1 MNINLYIFDTSV
13 LEEESLYEKYYD
25 MMPGY
30 RKEKIDKKIRKIDK
44 RASLGAGILLYKAL
58 VDYISAAGYVT
69 ITDSAPLAFGKPP
82 TACMPYDGKRP
93 TDYAPLADAERIFAE
108 VIEILEKV
116 KLGAGGKPYIPNLY
130 DSFRFNLSHSGT
142 KVMCISA
149 YDLKGIRSCENDRN
163 VITKSGTAYSFE
175 NIADVAEN
183 AAGSAESVAYTAE
196 NIPDYV
202 ESISDDVDRIADSTE
217 KSADSA
223 VRIANDAG
231 KVSDAIDYFGE
242 RLDIKHII
250 LCSDDEKARGKHPA
264 SKGSDKL
271 KKLLS
276 KACLNEIDVGCDV
289 QEVTKANMD
298 IARRFYDE
306 SEYNLIMSE
315 SESELESGQKC
326 GGEGSGSKS
335 RDEMFFRLWTLKE
348 SFLKT
353 VGCGL
358 KSALGSFSIDIKTA
372 GEDIVVH
379 QDIDDRIYVFGE
391 LDGFEECGESD
402 NRTEIGNRRCRY
414 AWCVA
419 IDTK

>member
-13 LEEESLYEKYYD
+13 FEEESLYEKYYD

-30 RKEKIDKKIRKIDK
+30 RIEKIDKKIRKIDK

-58 VDYISAAGYVT
+58 VDYISAAGYVAL
-69 ITDSAPLAFGKPP
+69 TDSAPLAAGKPP
-82 TACMPYDGKRP
+82 TACMSDDVKRP
-93 TDYAPLADAERIFAE
+93 TDYVPLADAERIFAE
-108 VIEILEKV
+108 MREILEKV
-116 KLGAGGKPYIPNLY
+116 KLGADGKPYIPNLQ
-130 DSFRFNLSHSGT
+130 DTFRFNLSHSGT

-149 YDLKGIRSCENDRN
+149 YDLKGIRPCENDRN

-175 NIADVAEN
+175 NIADAAEN
-183 AAGSAESVAYTAE
+183 AADAAESAADVAENFAGSA
-196 NIPDYV
+196 
-202 ESISDDVDRIADSTE
+202 E

-223 VRIANDAG
+223 VRITNDAG

-242 RLDIKHII
+242 RLDIRHII

-289 QEVTKANMD
+289 QEVTEANMN
-298 IARRFYDE
+298 IAKRFYDE
-306 SEYNLIMSE
+306 SEYNLIM

-335 RDEMFFRLWTLKE
+335 RNEMFFRLWTLKE

-358 KSALGSFSIDIKTA
+358 KSALGSFSIDIKDA

-419 IDTK
+419 IDMK